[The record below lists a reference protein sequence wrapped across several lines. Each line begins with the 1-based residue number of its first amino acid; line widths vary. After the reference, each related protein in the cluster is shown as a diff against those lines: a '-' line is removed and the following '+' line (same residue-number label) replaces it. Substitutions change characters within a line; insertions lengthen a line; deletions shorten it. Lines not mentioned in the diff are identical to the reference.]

1 MNVAMTT
8 PDRRATTV
16 GESTITVKWWAVF
29 MAILSVIGFLFMGW
43 TSNNSRITR
52 LEEKYDYVVKTI
64 GSLQATSEKI
74 EVLVTEIRL
83 DQQRRQ
89 AREK

>member
-1 MNVAMTT
+1 
-8 PDRRATTV
+8 
-16 GESTITVKWWAVF
+16 
-29 MAILSVIGFLFMGW
+29 MAILSVVGFLFMGW

-52 LEEKYDYVVKTI
+52 LEEKYDYVVQSI
-64 GSLQATSEKI
+64 GRVQTSMEKI
-74 EVLVTEIRL
+74 EVVVTEIRL

>member
-1 MNVAMTT
+1 MIQAMTT

-29 MAILSVIGFLFMGW
+29 MVIISVMGFLFMGW
-43 TSNNSRITR
+43 TTNNSRITR
-52 LEEKYDYVVKTI
+52 LEEKYDFVVKTV
-64 GSLQATSEKI
+64 GQLQSSTEKI
-74 EVLVTEIRL
+74 EVIVTEIRL

>member
-1 MNVAMTT
+1 MLFTMTT
-8 PDRRATTV
+8 SDRRATTV

-43 TSNNSRITR
+43 ATNNSRITR
-52 LEEKYDYVVKTI
+52 LEEKYDYVVKSI
-64 GSLQATSEKI
+64 GALQVSSEKI
-74 EVLVTEIRL
+74 EVVVMEIRL

>member
-8 PDRRATTV
+8 PDRRATTM

-29 MAILSVIGFLFMGW
+29 MAILSIIGFLFMGW
-43 TSNNSRITR
+43 TTNNSRITR
-52 LEEKYDYVVKTI
+52 LEEKYDFVVRTI
-64 GSLQATSEKI
+64 GTLQVSTEKI

>member
-1 MNVAMTT
+1 MIQAMTT
-8 PDRRATTV
+8 PDRRATTM

-29 MAILSVIGFLFMGW
+29 MAILSVMGFLFMGW
-43 TSNNSRITR
+43 TTNNQRITR
-52 LEEKYDYVVKTI
+52 LEEKYDFVVKSI
-64 GSLQATSEKI
+64 GALQTSTEKI
-74 EVLVTEIRL
+74 EIVVTEIRL

>member
-1 MNVAMTT
+1 MLLAMTT
-8 PDRRATTV
+8 HDRRQMTV

-29 MAILSVIGFLFMGW
+29 MLFISIFGFLFMGW
-43 TSNNSRITR
+43 STNNTRITK
-52 LEEKYDYVVKTI
+52 LEEKYDFVVKSI
-64 GSLQATSEKI
+64 GSIQTSQEKI
-74 EVLVTEIRL
+74 EIIVSEIRL